1 MTTTV
6 KRIPRKK
13 RIENAMLDCYRELF
27 ANSTPKG
34 DFDKLMEE
42 ASTNEF
48 GQKVIPFMDYEI
60 DEKDFDTILQK
71 YVDDKLLKLSKYEK
85 RRFSIS
91 IHLGCSP
98 KFKSKSLK

>member
-1 MTTTV
+1 MTTTG
-6 KRIPRKK
+6 KRITKKK
-13 RIENAMLDCYRELF
+13 RIENAMLDCYRDLF

-71 YVDDKLLKLSKYEK
+71 YIEDKLLKLSKYEK
-85 RRFSIS
+85 RGFSIS

>member
-1 MTTTV
+1 MTTTG

-85 RRFSIS
+85 RGFSIS

>member
-1 MTTTV
+1 MSA
-6 KRIPRKK
+6 KRVSRQE

-42 ASTNEF
+42 AELNEW
-48 GQKVIPFMDYEI
+48 GQKVIPFMDYEL
-60 DEKDFDTILQK
+60 DEDLFQSILQK
-71 YVDDKLLKLSKYEK
+71 YIDDKSLKLSKYEK
-85 RRFSIS
+85 RSFSIS

-98 KFKSKSLK
+98 KYKSK

>member
-85 RRFSIS
+85 RGFSIS

>member
-1 MTTTV
+1 MTTTG

-42 ASTNEF
+42 AELNEF

-60 DEKDFDTILQK
+60 DEEDFETILEK
-71 YVDDKLLKLSKYEK
+71 YMNDKSIKLSAYEK
-85 RRFSIS
+85 RGFSIA
-91 IHLGCSP
+91 ITLGCSP
-98 KFKSKSLK
+98 KFKPKFL

>member
-1 MTTTV
+1 MTTTG

-13 RIENAMLDCYRELF
+13 RIENAMLDCYRDLF

-34 DFDKLMEE
+34 NFDKLMEE

-48 GQKVIPFMDYEI
+48 GQKVIPFMDYEV
-60 DEKDFDTILQK
+60 DEKDFDIILQK
-71 YVDDKLLKLSKYEK
+71 YVEDKSLKLSKYEK
-85 RRFSIS
+85 RGFSIS

-98 KFKSKSLK
+98 KFKKQI